1 MKIIRFSPPDVGEE
15 EAKAMSEA
23 VLSGWITTGPR
34 TRLLEQ
40 RLSAYVFRDGGR
52 RIDAAEECPRALC
65 VNSATAAEELAL
77 RLLGIGPGDEVI
89 VPAYT
94 FSATAS
100 AVLHVGAT
108 PVIVDIQ
115 KGGDASSGAPEMDY
129 DRLESAF
136 TERTKAVVAVDVGG
150 LACDYRRIFD
160 IAERQR
166 SLFRPAKAKG
176 DILSD
181 MASRLQH
188 ALGRVAVLGDCA
200 HSLGAYRLDE
210 GELRMSGDLA
220 DFSSFSFHA
229 VKNFT
234 TAEGGALLWRSVNG
248 IGDREIFKML
258 QLLSLHGQ
266 SRDAMERNQDNNWEY
281 DILGPWYKCNMTD
294 ITAAMGLVQLDRY
307 HGMLE
312 RRKALVNR
320 YDQAMDRIGI
330 WHVKHE
336 TKLMSSS
343 RHLYMTR
350 LPGISESER
359 NRVIQRM
366 AQEGVMLNVH
376 FKPLPMMTAYR
387 SLGFSEK
394 DYPNACEYYRNEITL
409 PLYSKLTDEE
419 VERVIECYGRIAG
432 EFIQDNS

>member
-1 MKIIRFSPPDVGEE
+1 MNIIRFSPPDVGEE
-15 EAKAMSEA
+15 EAKAMTEA

-34 TRLLEQ
+34 TRLLER
-40 RLSAYVFRDGGR
+40 RLAAYVFQEER
-52 RIDAAEECPRALC
+52 RQADAVGECPRAFC

-77 RLLGIGPGDEVI
+77 RMIGIGPGDEVI

-94 FSATAS
+94 FTATAS

-115 KGGDASSGAPEMDY
+115 KGGDALSGAPEMDY
-129 DRLESAF
+129 EQLESAF

-150 LACDYRRIFD
+150 LVCDYRRIFG

-166 SLFRPAKAKG
+166 SLFRPAKSKG
-176 DILSD
+176 DLLSET
-181 MASRLQH
+181 ASRIQH

-200 HSLGAYRLDE
+200 HSLGASRLDGRE
-210 GELRMSGDLA
+210 WRMSGDLA

-234 TAEGGALLWRSVNG
+234 TAEGGALLWRRLDG
-248 IGDREIFKML
+248 IEDREISKIL

-266 SRDAMERNQDNNWEY
+266 SRDALERNQDNNWEY
-281 DILGPWYKCNMTD
+281 DIIGPWYKCNMTD
-294 ITAAMGLVQLDRY
+294 ITAAIGLVQLDRY
-307 HGMLE
+307 HDMLD
-312 RRKALVNR
+312 RRLALIKR
-320 YDQAMDRIGI
+320 YDQAMDQAGI

-336 TKLMSSS
+336 TAHMRSS

-432 EFIQDNS
+432 EFIQDSS

>member
-166 SLFRPAKAKG
+166 SLFRPSKPTG

-200 HSLGAYRLDE
+200 HSLGASRLDG
-210 GELRMSGDLA
+210 GEWRMSGDLA

-307 HGMLE
+307 NGMLE
-312 RRKALVNR
+312 RRKALVKR
-320 YDQAMDRIGI
+320 YDQAMDLLGI

-350 LPGISESER
+350 LPGIGEAER

-366 AQEGVMLNVH
+366 AREGVMLNVH

-387 SLGFSEK
+387 NLGFREK
-394 DYPNACEYYRNEITL
+394 DYPNACEYYRSEITL
-409 PLYSKLTDEE
+409 PLYSKLTDDEAD
-419 VERVIECYGRIAG
+419 RVVECYGRIAG
-432 EFIQDNS
+432 EYVQAP